1 MDPLPSDRDKKHLWR
16 ADLVLA
22 VLTATV
28 SLLLFW
34 AATGSFIWGV
44 TESYTC
50 HRIAALL
57 VAVGLTITGSVIW
70 FLASYWVDVWLNGL
84 TRAARLTSA
93 SLGLAPFAAIMWI
106 GYGNEPVDWLLVV
119 GMFVAPI
126 LLALLAYGDF
136 ARLWR
141 TKPMVHAVVVSMGV
155 LALPA
160 ICVGWMM
167 FLCGQMD

>member
-1 MDPLPSDRDKKHLWR
+1 VEPLPSGQEKKPLRRD
-16 ADLVLA
+16 ASVLA
-22 VLTATV
+22 VLAATV

-34 AATGSFIWGV
+34 AATGFFIWGV

-57 VAVGLTITGSVIW
+57 VAVGLTVAGSVIW
-70 FLASYWVDVWLNGL
+70 FLASYWIDVWLNGL
-84 TRAARLTSA
+84 TRGARLGSA
-93 SLGLAPFAAIMWI
+93 GLGLVPFVAIMWI
-106 GYGNEPVDWLLVV
+106 GYGNEPVEWQLVV

-126 LLALLAYGDF
+126 FLALLAFGDF
-136 ARLWR
+136 AKLWR
-141 TKPMVHAVVVSMGV
+141 TNPMVHAVVVSMGV